1 MKNLNKEMEQI
12 INQIPTTWSK
22 DMIIRFLYIKLA
34 PFFRRDLAYFL
45 ASDEEKLAQYQKGFV
60 SQFPNVVCF
69 TLADFYVNLFQEF
82 GIEAK
87 KVVATS
93 SVIPLFAVVVK
104 GDLGWYFLD
113 PLADLFANQYG
124 LRPYF
129 FGVIPRYRT
138 IQATHPE
145 LKKLD
150 KEYVTDLDK
159 SLQIPEYL
167 DSYFEYLH
175 QQLAN
180 RDIVYK
186 FFDVE
191 KGSNNDLRERKVQFF
206 NDNLINI
213 GNVTG
218 LFERALLYRY
228 LNDHLLNHS
237 ERRNVWVQIDN
248 LEQDNGVFYNIKLN
262 DLETISYKEVYN
274 GEKFV
279 LQKTLNKKY

>member
-1 MKNLNKEMEQI
+1 M
-12 INQIPTTWSK
+12 
-22 DMIIRFLYIKLA
+22 
-34 PFFRRDLAYFL
+34 
-45 ASDEEKLAQYQKGFV
+45 
-60 SQFPNVVCF
+60 
-69 TLADFYVNLFQEF
+69 
-82 GIEAK
+82 
-87 KVVATS
+87 VATS